1 LPTTTAPSLTPRKS
15 PLQARSAT
23 TVEAILEAALQLL
36 IRTGPE
42 SLTTTQIAARAG
54 VSVGTLYQYFP
65 NKASL
70 YQALLREKLER
81 VTLAIET
88 VCAEQR
94 GKPLDEMASALIEK
108 FLEAKLKT
116 PEASAA
122 LYLISDSLDAAAL
135 LRTLGNRSRNA
146 IAGMLA
152 TAPVKFNASTELIA
166 TTLHASIAGAS
177 RNMLESR
184 ITKAQIPAMAEQL
197 TTLAR
202 AYLQASVAQ
211 QS

>member
-1 LPTTTAPSLTPRKS
+1 LPATTAPSLTPRKS

-42 SLTTTQIAARAG
+42 SLTTTQIAKRAG

-70 YQALLREKLER
+70 YQALLSEKLER
-81 VTLAIET
+81 VTLAVET
-88 VCAEQR
+88 VCTEQR
-94 GKPLDEMASALIEK
+94 GKPLDQMASALVERLLQAK
-108 FLEAKLKT
+108 FKT

-135 LRTLGNRSRNA
+135 LRSLGDRSRNA
-146 IAGMLA
+146 ITAMLA
-152 TAPVKFNASTELIA
+152 TAPVKLNAPPALIA
-166 TTLHASIAGAS
+166 TTLYASLTGAS

-184 ITKAQIPAMAEQL
+184 TTGAQIPAMAEQL
-197 TTLAR
+197 ITLAR
-202 AYLQASVAQ
+202 AYLQASVASQ
-211 QS
+211 Q

>member
-1 LPTTTAPSLTPRKS
+1 MPTTTAPSLTPRKS

>member
-211 QS
+211 PS

>member
-1 LPTTTAPSLTPRKS
+1 MPTTTALSLTPRKS

-36 IRTGPE
+36 IRTGPK
-42 SLTTTQIAARAG
+42 SLTTTQIAKRAG

-70 YQALLREKLER
+70 YHALLSEKLER
-81 VTLAIET
+81 VTLAVET
-88 VCAEQR
+88 VCVEQR
-94 GKPLDEMASALIEK
+94 GKPLDQMASALVERILQAK
-108 FLEAKLKT
+108 FKT

-122 LYLISDSLDAAAL
+122 LYLISDSLDAAAIV
-135 LRTLGNRSRNA
+135 RTGGDRSRNA
-146 IAGMLA
+146 IATMLT
-152 TAPVKFNASTELIA
+152 TAPVKLNASPDLIA
-166 TTLHASIAGAS
+166 TVLYTSLSGAS